1 MNLITAI
8 PTEVRTLIVLAL
20 LLLLPG
26 WAVLS
31 ITQLWK
37 RFTTLQRWIM
47 AAGISIAFY
56 PVLFYGV
63 RAVLPQFQIGPNK
76 LWAFILICLL
86 VIIWQLRKSWKEQFA
101 FEKTEYWGILIFA
114 ITLLIRFWMAHQQPY
129 PAWSDSVHHT
139 LLTQLTATTGR
150 LPFTLEPYEPVA
162 LDMYHLGLYSLS
174 GPLTSMAQIPA
185 HSGLLWMAQALNG
198 LCGLGIYLLLDRKV
212 GRQAAIIGAAVA
224 GIFCLQPAWYVN
236 WGRFTQASAQSIL
249 LIAGAMT
256 WETIDFIIENW
267 FKQRWSAFGMLL
279 ITALLNAGT
288 FLLHYRVAVYYLP
301 LLSILVCGTL
311 IHAIRNKRFGRWAA
325 VIAGIGIV
333 SLVFI
338 WPAVQQALPAY
349 IVKGEG
355 TYDPS
360 TANLD
365 YYTVKLID
373 IFKVGIQKW
382 LLVIAAVSIIG
393 GFIARQKL
401 SFYMLIWVG
410 LLFLLG
416 NTYRLGIN
424 VLNVTNLSAIF
435 IMIYLPAA
443 IWIGVGVQVIVD
455 KLPGIWRVLSCRGI
469 QVIFLVA
476 VVLAALQRTTGVESY
491 RYFMTPADQK
501 AMTWITNNTPENA
514 VFAINTI
521 TWGGGAVHGTDGG
534 YWIPYFTG
542 RQTTTG
548 TMLYFLGE
556 RKHLDQINAAT
567 QATFL
572 AHGIHPQINDL
583 CAAGADYIYIGA
595 KGNFAQSALNKQA
608 ILIQQGTGLLYDEA
622 GVAIISICKP

>member
-1 MNLITAI
+1 
-8 PTEVRTLIVLAL
+8 
-20 LLLLPG
+20 
-26 WAVLS
+26 
-31 ITQLWK
+31 
-37 RFTTLQRWIM
+37 
-47 AAGISIAFY
+47 
-56 PVLFYGV
+56 
-63 RAVLPQFQIGPNK
+63 
-76 LWAFILICLL
+76 
-86 VIIWQLRKSWKEQFA
+86 
-101 FEKTEYWGILIFA
+101 
-114 ITLLIRFWMAHQQPY
+114 
-129 PAWSDSVHHT
+129 
-139 LLTQLTATTGR
+139 
-150 LPFTLEPYEPVA
+150 
-162 LDMYHLGLYSLS
+162 
-174 GPLTSMAQIPA
+174 
-185 HSGLLWMAQALNG
+185 
-198 LCGLGIYLLLDRKV
+198 
-212 GRQAAIIGAAVA
+212 
-224 GIFCLQPAWYVN
+224 
-236 WGRFTQASAQSIL
+236 
-249 LIAGAMT
+249 MT

-301 LLSILVCGTL
+301 LLSILICATL
-311 IHAIRNKRFGRWAA
+311 IHAIRDKRFGRWAA

-349 IVKGEG
+349 IAKGEG

-365 YYTVKLID
+365 YYTVKLVD

-556 RKHLDQINAAT
+556 REHIKEILESSEMVIKLQNNQIQPNDFCANGIDYVYIGSNGNFGTSGLSRNAIINA
-567 QATFL
+567 
-572 AHGIHPQINDL
+572 P
-583 CAAGADYIYIGA
+583 
-595 KGNFAQSALNKQA
+595 
-608 ILIQQGTGLLYDEA
+608 GTSVLYDEA
-622 GVAIISICKP
+622 GVTIIQVCQP